1 MDRARPRKIVR
12 KGPAAWICGTLAP
25 LLGACQ
31 YPGVDGDTVLRRSF
45 PRQAVRVEAIG
56 GDLSYYEAGTLSGR
70 RVVYVHGTPGSAGA
84 WAGYLRAPIP
94 GLHSIAVDRPG
105 FGCSVPEHSFPS
117 LEVQAAAL
125 EPIVGEG
132 GPKPILVGHSLGGP
146 IVCRYAVDHP
156 GRVGGLVIVAG
167 ALDPGLERVLAIQR
181 VGRVPPFVW
190 MLPSA
195 LRNSN
200 EELIPLKGE
209 LEALGPR
216 LGEIR
221 CPIVIIHG
229 TEDSLVPYANVA
241 YMRRVFTD
249 EPRVITIDGANHFI
263 PWKFEGVI
271 RVAIE
276 ELAASLGDD

>member
-1 MDRARPRKIVR
+1 MDRDGAKNIVR
-12 KGPAAWICGTLAP
+12 RGPAAWVCGALAP

-31 YPGVDGDTVLRRSF
+31 YPGVDGDTVLGRAL
-45 PRQAVRVEAIG
+45 PRQSVRVGAIG
-56 GDLSYYEAGTLSGR
+56 GDLSYFESGDVSGR

-84 WAGYLRAPIP
+84 WASYLTTPIP
-94 GLHSIAVDRPG
+94 GLHALAVDRPG
-105 FGCSVPEHSFPS
+105 FGCSVPGRAFPS

-125 EPIVGEG
+125 EPVVGTD
-132 GPKPILVGHSLGGP
+132 GPGPILVGHSLGGP

-156 GRVGGLVIVAG
+156 GRVGGLVILAG
-167 ALDPGLERVLAIQR
+167 ALDPGLERVLGIQR

-200 EELIPLKGE
+200 EELIPLRGE
-209 LEALGPR
+209 LAALAPR

-221 CPIVIIHG
+221 CPVVIIHG
-229 TEDSLVPYANVA
+229 TEDALVPYANVG
-241 YMRRVFTD
+241 YMRRVFPG

-263 PWKFEGVI
+263 PWKYEGVI

-276 ELAASLGDD
+276 ELAASLGAD

>member
-1 MDRARPRKIVR
+1 MGQAKPKKVV
-12 KGPAAWICGTLAP
+12 KGGVATWVCGSLAP

-31 YPGVDGDTVLRRSF
+31 YPGVDGDTVLSRAL
-45 PRQAVRVEAIG
+45 PRQTIPSDALDG
-56 GDLSYYEAGTLSGR
+56 KPLSFFEAGDPDAR

-84 WAGYLRAPIP
+84 WASYLTTPIR
-94 GLHSIAVDRPG
+94 GLHAVAVDRPG
-105 FGCSVPEHSFPS
+105 FGGSTPGEAFPS
-117 LEVQAAAL
+117 LELQARAL
-125 EPIVGEG
+125 EPVVGDG
-132 GPKPILVGHSLGGP
+132 KPILVGHSLGGP

-167 ALDPGLERVLAIQR
+167 ALDPVQERVLAIQR
-181 VGRVPPFVW
+181 VGRVPPFLW

-209 LEALGPR
+209 LEALAPR

-229 TEDSLVPYANVA
+229 TEDSLVPYANVD
-241 YMRRVFTD
+241 YMRRVFPG

-271 RVAIE
+271 RAAIE
-276 ELAASLGDD
+276 ELAASLGGV